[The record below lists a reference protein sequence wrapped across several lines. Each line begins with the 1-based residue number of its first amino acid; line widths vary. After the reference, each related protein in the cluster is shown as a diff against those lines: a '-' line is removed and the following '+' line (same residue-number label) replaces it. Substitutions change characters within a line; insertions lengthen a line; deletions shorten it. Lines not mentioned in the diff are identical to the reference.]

1 MGEKEKP
8 EVHLSTEGCINALRN
23 LQDRTK
29 GYVHLFPEM
38 SRESCDT
45 WAAIDKEALERA
57 IQALRGDC
65 TTPRYSVED
74 ALTWLRWRVELS
86 DKAVGRERELIEQ
99 IIKAARDIRGLC
111 SLLRG
116 EVEKNGATIDNQRM
130 AESEGFLEHIR
141 DIELEMLSAI
151 EERLALMER

>member
-1 MGEKEKP
+1 MEQKEKP
-8 EVHLSTEGCINALRN
+8 ADLST
-23 LQDRTK
+23 
-29 GYVHLFPEM
+29 
-38 SRESCDT
+38 
-45 WAAIDKEALERA
+45 
-57 IQALRGDC
+57 GDC